1 VRRLIALTIATIL
14 VSSGISV
21 SPAKANLLPPLDACS
36 SPAATN
42 CILSFSIKTPSM
54 TDFVALSATGTISDY
69 RFFSGANAAYQPS
82 DGFNN
87 FRVRV
92 ATNDFGAS
100 LGGTALQAIDL
111 TRVSADG
118 SISPLE
124 GDVSLKFVINL
135 DSTFPGPATARAKN
149 GKYGFSL
156 VGNMYQFTV
165 EASPVKDA
173 QSNTNVFSMQF
184 APPSMATSGLYAG
197 LPPTV
202 NRAWMVAES
211 NAAYMGTPMWL
222 QGALRFQL
230 SAPHTFPDGQVNTGS
245 YRLHMTNELVTDLFG
260 LTVDQALN
268 GALVAQ
274 DSREG
279 EPFRDIA
286 STVTRLDQA
295 NLVLTLAPYTYS
307 THVFAVLPSATYKA
321 STVTWSGKK
330 SSLKRNKALTV
341 KSSVKSNKKK
351 AAGSIRVD
359 FINASGVVVGSL
371 NSPVKKG
378 SGKVTFSKA
387 FTKSLAPGRY
397 TVKINFLGSGTAKG
411 SSRSYSLKVK

>member
-1 VRRLIALTIATIL
+1 
-14 VSSGISV
+14 
-21 SPAKANLLPPLDACS
+21 
-36 SPAATN
+36 
-42 CILSFSIKTPSM
+42 M
-54 TDFVALSATGTISDY
+54 TDFVALSTTGTISDY
-69 RFFSGANAAYQPS
+69 RTFSGANAAYQPN

-118 SISPLE
+118 STAALE
-124 GDVSLKFVINL
+124 SDVSLKFIVNL

-165 EASPVKDA
+165 EANPVKDA
-173 QSNTNVFSMQF
+173 TDNSNVFSMQF

-211 NAAYMGTPMWL
+211 NAAYMGVPMWL

-230 SAPHTFPDGQVNTGS
+230 SAPHTFADGQVNTGS

-330 SSLKRNKALTV
+330 SSIKRNKALTV

-351 AAGSIRVD
+351 AAGTMRVD

-378 SGKVTFSKA
+378 SGKVTFSKS

>member
-1 VRRLIALTIATIL
+1 MRRSIALVLTVLLA
-14 VSSGISV
+14 SSGISAA
-21 SPAKANLLPPLDACS
+21 PAYANLPTPFDVCPS
-36 SPAATN
+36 STATN
-42 CILSFSIKTPSM
+42 CILSFSIKTPAM
-54 TDFVALSATGTISDY
+54 TEFVALSMTGTSSDS
-69 RFFSGANAAYQPS
+69 RIFSGANASYQPS
-82 DGFNN
+82 DGYNG

-92 ATNDFGAS
+92 ETNDFGAS
-100 LGGTALQAIDL
+100 LGGLALAGINL
-111 TRVSADG
+111 TRIGPDG

-135 DSTFPGPATARAKN
+135 DSTFPGPATARAKD

-156 VGNMYQFTV
+156 SGNMYQFTV
-165 EASPVKDA
+165 EANPVKDA

-197 LPPTV
+197 LPLTV

-211 NAAYMGTPMWL
+211 NAAYMGVPMWL

-268 GALVAQ
+268 GALIAQ

-286 STVTRLDQA
+286 STVTRIDQA
-295 NLVLTLAPYTYS
+295 NLLLTLAPYTYS

-321 STVTWSGKK
+321 STVTWSSKK
-330 SSLKRNKALTV
+330 SSIKRNKALTV
-341 KSSVKSNKKK
+341 KSSVKSNKQK
-351 AAGSIRVD
+351 ATGTMRVD
-359 FINASGVVVGSL
+359 VINASGMVVGSL

-378 SGKVTFSKA
+378 SGKVTFSKG
-387 FTKSLAPGRY
+387 FTKSLSPGRY
-397 TVKINFLGSGTAKG
+397 TVKIIYLGSGTSKG
-411 SSRSYSLKVK
+411 SNRSYSLKVK

>member
-1 VRRLIALTIATIL
+1 MRRSIAVTIATIL
-14 VSSGISV
+14 VSSAISV
-21 SPAKANLLPPLDACS
+21 SPAKATLPPSLDVCS
-36 SPAATN
+36 SPEATN

-54 TDFVALSATGTISDY
+54 TEFVALSTTGTISGY
-69 RFFSGANAAYQPS
+69 RTFSGANAGYQPI
-82 DGFNN
+82 DGFNS

-100 LGGTALQAIDL
+100 LGGTALASIDL
-111 TRVSADG
+111 TRVSTDG
-118 SISPLE
+118 SVRELE
-124 GDVSLKFVINL
+124 SDVSLKFVVNL
-135 DSTFPGPATARAKN
+135 DSTFPGPATARAKD

-156 VGNMYQFTV
+156 AGNIYQFTV
-165 EASPVKDA
+165 EANPVKDA
-173 QSNTNVFSMQF
+173 TDNSNVFSMQF

-211 NAAYMGTPMWL
+211 NAAYMGVPMWL

-260 LTVDQALN
+260 LTVDQVLN
-268 GALVAQ
+268 GALIAQ

-295 NLVLTLAPYTYS
+295 NLLLTLAPYTYS

-330 SSLKRNKALTV
+330 SSIKRNQALTV
-341 KSSVKSNKKK
+341 KSSVKSNKQK
-351 AAGSIRVD
+351 AAGTMRVD
-359 FINASGVVVGSL
+359 LINASGVVVGSL
-371 NSPVKKG
+371 NSSVKKG
-378 SGKVTFSKA
+378 SGKVSFSKA

-397 TVKINFLGSGTAKG
+397 TVKIIFLGSGTAKG
-411 SSRSYSLKVK
+411 SNRSYSLKVK